1 MRTLSLVVAIFNFL
15 HNFIKYLLNIF
26 CYKIYSNLVFSVEQ
40 RGHTY
45 QKNLSSLDD
54 GSILEILNQ
63 SHDVFINAVKSRLTK
78 LQVTFVSLNL
88 FLAALWITCIQ
99 CSFFCLYHN
108 LFSIVMILG
117 CRFAFST
124 DVSLSIFSI
133 FIFYF
138 SSVVTTIISCAS
150 CWWSFNSISC
160 RSM

>member
-1 MRTLSLVVAIFNFL
+1 MNGDNEMEVLRIMRTLSLVVAIFNFL

-88 FLAALWITCIQ
+88 FLAAL
-99 CSFFCLYHN
+99 
-108 LFSIVMILG
+108 
-117 CRFAFST
+117 
-124 DVSLSIFSI
+124 
-133 FIFYF
+133 
-138 SSVVTTIISCAS
+138 
-150 CWWSFNSISC
+150 
-160 RSM
+160 